1 MAKRA
6 ITTLAL
12 LCLTLLA
19 PNAAR
24 PAPVPQPNELD
35 ETRLTLTFRETPLE
49 EVYAMLSRQERVN
62 IMLGQGVDGS
72 VSVNLYNVTL
82 DEAIRAIAAAAGYVV
97 ELRDNTYMIV
107 SIEDAG
113 KDALGG
119 HTRIRTFKV
128 QYTDP
133 EVVAEVLEK
142 HLSRFGKITTLTSR
156 SLLVVEDLP
165 DFLTR
170 MESML
175 AEIDLQPR
183 QILIEAKILEIALT
197 ADQTYGID
205 WEAAFK
211 IGETMG
217 TVLATGLAPRTDG
230 LITIIDGTNFD
241 LVFNALGTKGRIRT
255 LSTPKLLVLENQE
268 AEVVVGDRTGF
279 RVTTTINQVT
289 SESVEFVDS
298 GVILKVRASVDRE
311 GRILLDIHPE
321 VSSAT
326 VTDGVPSI
334 KTTEVTTTM
343 LAEDGQH
350 IFIGG
355 LIRNLDSQAR
365 KGIPVLS
372 DVPGLGALFSR
383 NTTLNVNTE
392 TVVLIT
398 PHLVNGVKR
407 IVSDTN
413 AARIDHQQVDLEAK
427 AKLIDRVLP
436 DEVTL
441 ESVLGLDEPLDPA
454 PTTTDNHTPR
464 RGGRNSEDE
473 R

>member
-1 MAKRA
+1 
-6 ITTLAL
+6 LV
-12 LCLTLLA
+12 LLA
-19 PNAAR
+19 PSLALSA
-24 PAPVPQPNELD
+24 PAPEPD
-35 ETRLTLTFRETPLE
+35 EQSDSRLTLTFRDTPIQ

-62 IMLGQGVDGS
+62 IMLGKGVDGS

-97 ELRDNTYMIV
+97 ELRDRTYVVV
-107 SIEDAG
+107 SVEDAG

-119 HTRIRTFKV
+119 HTQIRTFKV

-133 EVVAEVLEK
+133 EVVAELLEK

-165 DFLTR
+165 DFLAR
-170 MESML
+170 MDTML
-175 AEIDLQPR
+175 TEIDVRPR

-197 ADQTYGID
+197 ADQVYGID
-205 WEAAFK
+205 WEAAFQ

-230 LITIIDGTNFD
+230 LITVLDGTNFD

-326 VTDGVPSI
+326 VTDGVPSL

-343 LAEDGQH
+343 LAEDGQN

-372 DVPGLGALFSR
+372 DVPGFGALFSR

-407 IVSDTN
+407 SVSDTN
-413 AARIDHQQVDLEAK
+413 AARIADEQVDLEAK
-427 AKLIDRVLP
+427 EERIDRALP
-436 DEVTL
+436 REVTL
-441 ESVLGLDEPLDPA
+441 ESVLGLDQPLDPA
-454 PTTTDNHTPR
+454 PRATDAGASRSGR
-464 RGGRNSEDE
+464 RSAEDGR
-473 R
+473 